1 VIPAAGTAVVVRG
14 PNWLGDTVMA
24 LPALRALRRSRA
36 DARITLT
43 GRWAGLLT
51 GLGVADALLP
61 YPARAGARRRFNRA
75 LGAERPDVALVLP
88 GSFESALA
96 ARQWRARRRI
106 GYDTDARGALLTDRL
121 PLPNPREHQ
130 IDEYARLVEAL
141 GIRVD
146 DATPAWTLG
155 ASADAD
161 REIDGWL
168 AEIGVGDRARLAG
181 LHLGAAFGP
190 SKLWPA
196 ESFAR
201 LAAQLASARLTPVL
215 LGSPDDRQTEA
226 AVVAASRRP
235 PASLV
240 GRDRVALMPR
250 LLARLAC
257 LVSGDTG
264 VAHLAAALGVPTV
277 TLFGPTDPRLT
288 APRGPSARALA
299 NPAPCSPCFLA
310 SCPVEHS
317 CMRGIEVD
325 AVAHAV
331 RRLALELP
339 SARGGSSLA

>member
-1 VIPAAGTAVVVRG
+1 MPAGASAVVVRG

-24 LPALRALRRSRA
+24 LPALLALRRERS
-36 DARITLT
+36 DARITVA
-43 GRWAGLLT
+43 GRWAGLLS
-51 GLGVADALLP
+51 GLGVADVLLP
-61 YPARAGARRRFNRA
+61 YPAPAGVRRRFNRA
-75 LGAERPDVALVLP
+75 LGAERPDVALLFP

-96 ARQWRARRRI
+96 ARRWRARRRI

-121 PLPNPREHQ
+121 PLPSPREHQ

-141 GIRVD
+141 GIRVE
-146 DATPAWTLG
+146 DATPVWTLG
-155 ASADAD
+155 SDPGAD
-161 REIDGWL
+161 REVDGWL
-168 AEIGVGDRARLAG
+168 AEIGVGGRARPIG

-201 LAAQLASARLTPVL
+201 LAAQLAGAGLVPVL
-215 LGSPDDRQTEA
+215 LGSPDDRETEE

-264 VAHLAAALGVPTV
+264 VAHLAAALGIPTV

-288 APRGPSARALA
+288 APRGPAARVIR
-299 NPAPCSPCFLA
+299 NPTPCSPCFLA
-310 SCPVEHS
+310 SCPVEHP
-317 CMRGIEVD
+317 CLRGIDVD

-339 SARGGSSLA
+339 FARSGSTLA